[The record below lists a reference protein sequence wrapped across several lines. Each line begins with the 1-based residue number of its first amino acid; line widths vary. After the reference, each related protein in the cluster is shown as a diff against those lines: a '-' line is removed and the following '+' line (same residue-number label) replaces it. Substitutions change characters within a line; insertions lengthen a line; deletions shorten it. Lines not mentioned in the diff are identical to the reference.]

1 MICKNNANKEF
12 ELGGGGRGG
21 KYKVL
26 HSKLSKT
33 KKKNRKYDSQ
43 YIFTLKILTF
53 PSVWS
58 NTDFHKNITKIIGD
72 NPLHSNVVNIS
83 N

>member
-12 ELGGGGRGG
+12 ELGGEGE
-21 KYKVL
+21 KKKESCTLNYL
-26 HSKLSKT
+26 QD
-33 KKKNRKYDSQ
+33 KKKNRKYHSQ
-43 YIFTLKILTF
+43 YIFTLKNVMF